1 MWREA
6 MGQTWNGDLLHDAS
20 NIGADVAGFFAGPPG
35 DPAVIRQTALTI
47 ETLRDRYERDRR
59 GLDDAVDEL
68 MRTWTGDSASQ
79 FSNAWYEGG
88 ARQAPAEVL
97 AAATTTLDRFVRQ
110 LRDYADELEHAQNE
124 HWIQMAMVVGLTVV
138 NAAQLGADPA
148 TDAAEVGV
156 TAMTVAGSSIT
167 LADIGAMTIGGAF
180 LGFGSDLVV
189 QLGADGLDLTDGQF
203 DHTADH
209 VVPWLNGG
217 ELTQNA
223 LEGGASG
230 ALFGGVLRLVGGPAS
245 VSRASISGGPKWL
258 PAKDDFAAA
267 ADAPDRNGFT
277 FAGRA
282 LQKHGS
288 RPGSA
293 FPTLGGNPAT
303 LNPAGRQIVDN
314 ILGDPGAVMR
324 TGSNARVGDYV
335 DIVATDGRGIRY
347 RTDGSFVGFLEPPR

>member
-1 MWREA
+1 
-6 MGQTWNGDLLHDAS
+6 MGQTWNGDLLHDAG

-35 DPAVIRQTALTI
+35 DPGAIRRTASTI
-47 ETLRDRYERDRR
+47 EGLRDRYERNRHT
-59 GLDDAVDEL
+59 LNEAVDEL
-68 MRTWTGDSASQ
+68 MRTWTGDGASQ
-79 FSNAWYEGG
+79 FWNMWHEGG
-88 ARQAPAEVL
+88 AHRAPAAVL
-97 AAATTTLDRFVRQ
+97 ADATATLDRFVRQ

-124 HWIQMAMVVGLTVV
+124 HLIQMAMVVGLTVV

-148 TDAAEVGV
+148 TDAAEVGAAAV
-156 TAMTVAGSSIT
+156 TVAGSSIT

-180 LGFGSDLVV
+180 AGFGSDLVV
-189 QLGADGLDLTDGQF
+189 QLGADALDLTDGQF
-203 DHTADH
+203 DQTGDH

-223 LEGGASG
+223 LEGGVSG
-230 ALFGGVLRLVGGPAS
+230 ALFGGALRLGGGPAS
-245 VSRASISGGPKWL
+245 ISAASASSGPKWL
-258 PAKDDFAAA
+258 PAEDDFAAA

-293 FPTLGGNPAT
+293 FPALGGNPAT
-303 LNPAGRQIVDN
+303 LNAAGRQIVDQ
-314 ILGDPGAVMR
+314 ILSDPGAVMR

-335 DIVATDGRGIRY
+335 DIIASDGRGIRY